1 MVSETV
7 ARALTL
13 LGANPFDGPA
23 DALREAVARLVRMPR
38 ARLVMEPL
46 ERGAVVE
53 AERNLLA
60 IGHAEVLAAQATPDH
75 GAERVLAFP
84 ERIWSRL
91 PRERSAYLRIC
102 RAAGRGFAAL
112 DGLVGSSEAMAEVR
126 RGTWAACFG
135 DSLHGALVLEKVIVD
150 HDVLV
155 LGETGTGKEAVAQAI
170 QEALP
175 GGADGG
181 PAPRA
186 ALNAGAV
193 PETLIESELFGH
205 VKGAFTG
212 ATTER
217 KGRIRSAKGGCFFLD
232 EVGDIPE
239 TTQVKLLR
247 VMETNVVQPLG
258 ADQGFVADVRYV
270 AATHKDLDAMVE
282 AGAFRRDLFQR
293 LAGHVITLP
302 PLRDRRADI
311 PELGRW
317 FVRRYMSPESA
328 PAVWER
334 VESWLARA
342 ATRLYAWPG
351 NVRELQNL
359 LRSVM
364 LGFEPEIDEAPPP
377 PSPELPSQFVECTAT
392 LRELDEWYLAR
403 VLRQVENNYAAAA
416 RILGV
421 DRATIRRR
429 AKRLKRKK

>member
-1 MVSETV
+1 MGRRRRAPTKIHGGGATT
-7 ARALTL
+7 ARAW
-13 LGANPFDGPA
+13 
-23 DALREAVARLVRMPR
+23 R
-38 ARLVMEPL
+38 
-46 ERGAVVE
+46 
-53 AERNLLA
+53 
-60 IGHAEVLAAQATPDH
+60 
-75 GAERVLAFP
+75 
-84 ERIWSRL
+84 
-91 PRERSAYLRIC
+91 
-102 RAAGRGFAAL
+102 
-112 DGLVGSSEAMAEVR
+112 
-126 RGTWAACFG
+126 
-135 DSLHGALVLEKVIVD
+135 
-150 HDVLV
+150 
-155 LGETGTGKEAVAQAI
+155 
-170 QEALP
+170 
-175 GGADGG
+175 